1 MAFIIDKPVKR
12 EVFAASFTDR
22 VIHHLYF
29 NYINEICE
37 RTFINDCYSCRKG
50 RGTLYGIRRL
60 EHHIRSCSQNYT
72 RECYVLKLD
81 LSGYFMSIDRRRL
94 YEKIVIMLNKY
105 ADRKNI
111 DGRRYREAL
120 DYDLILY
127 LTREIVFNDPVSD
140 CFIKSMGGMREWD
153 GLPTDKSLFHA
164 AEECGLP
171 IGNLTSQLF
180 SNIYL
185 SGFDHYIKRTLN
197 VRHYGRYVD
206 DFFIVHTSKEYL
218 TQLIEQARVYLEHEL
233 GIVLHP
239 RKIYLQNIFRG
250 VPFLGAVIKPHR
262 SYVQKRTL
270 TNFRQA
276 MAKGERFYRH
286 APVTLL
292 QTLNSYLDFMRHHK
306 SFRLRKGIITKN
318 QWIFRYGWVD
328 VRYCR
333 FQYEKF
339 Y

>member
-1 MAFIIDKPVKR
+1 MELLEDLFTAYYDARRNKRNTANQLKFELRLEDNLLRLYHQLKNRTYHPGRSVAFIIDKPVKR

-60 EHHIRSCSQNYT
+60 EHYIRSCSQNYT

-140 CFIKSMGGMREWD
+140 
-153 GLPTDKSLFHA
+153 
-164 AEECGLP
+164 
-171 IGNLTSQLF
+171 
-180 SNIYL
+180 
-185 SGFDHYIKRTLN
+185 
-197 VRHYGRYVD
+197 
-206 DFFIVHTSKEYL
+206 
-218 TQLIEQARVYLEHEL
+218 
-233 GIVLHP
+233 
-239 RKIYLQNIFRG
+239 
-250 VPFLGAVIKPHR
+250 
-262 SYVQKRTL
+262 
-270 TNFRQA
+270 
-276 MAKGERFYRH
+276 
-286 APVTLL
+286 
-292 QTLNSYLDFMRHHK
+292 
-306 SFRLRKGIITKN
+306 
-318 QWIFRYGWVD
+318 
-328 VRYCR
+328 
-333 FQYEKF
+333 
-339 Y
+339 